1 MHLIDIELNELMLRE
16 RLNEAEKQRKNRE
29 ILRHLRRERS
39 TEPDNNQYND
49 RD

>member
-1 MHLIDIELNELMLRE
+1 MHLIDIELNKLMLRE

-29 ILRHLRRERS
+29 VLRHLQRERNS
-39 TEPDNNQYND
+39 EHDDNQNDD

>member
-29 ILRHLRRERS
+29 VLRHLRRERS
-39 TEPDNNQYND
+39 TEFDTNTD